1 MAVQDYDELQQDE
14 QEAPPPSKRPA
25 SALALWLLGL
35 TMLFLFGVNFLMYST
50 IKEGRAPLEQQLADI
65 KATLEATA
73 APDAAVEAARSQV
86 MEVLNVNS
94 QLASIY
100 DSLTSHY
107 IDWPALIRVLS
118 DFDISQMH
126 IDRLVQQDKL
136 ITIMG
141 EGIDELQVMTYA
153 NVLRDSGFF
162 TRVTIQT
169 LNIVAPTPLPAGVT
183 PTAPLTRSAQFSIVA
198 ELGAGG

>member
-14 QEAPPPSKRPA
+14 QAAPPSKRPA

-50 IKEGRAPLEQQLADI
+50 IRDGRAPLEQQLENI

-73 APDAAVEAARSQV
+73 PPDAAVEAARSQV

-94 QLASIY
+94 QLAGIY
-100 DSLTSHY
+100 DSLTTHY

-118 DFDISQMH
+118 NFEISQMH

-169 LNIVAPTPLPAGVT
+169 LNIVSPTPVPAGVT
-183 PTAPLTRSAQFSIVA
+183 PVAPQTRSAQFSIVA
-198 ELGAGG
+198 ELGTSGS

>member
-1 MAVQDYDELQQDE
+1 MAAQDYDELQQDE
-14 QEAPPPSKRPA
+14 QAPPPPRRPA
-25 SALALWLLGL
+25 STLALWLLGL
-35 TMLFLFGVNFLMYST
+35 TMLFLFGVNFLIYST
-50 IKEGRAPLEQQLADI
+50 IREGRAPLEEQLADI

-100 DSLTSHY
+100 DSLAASYTN
-107 IDWPALIRVLS
+107 WPALIRVLS

-183 PTAPLTRSAQFSIVA
+183 PTAPQTRSAQFSIVA
-198 ELGAGG
+198 ELGKSG

>member
-1 MAVQDYDELQQDE
+1 MAARDYDELQQDE
-14 QEAPPPSKRPA
+14 QAAPSSKRPA

-50 IKEGRAPLEQQLADI
+50 IRDGRAPLEQQLKDI
-65 KATLEATA
+65 KATLDATA
-73 APDAAVEAARSQV
+73 PPDAALEAARSQV
-86 MEVLNVNS
+86 MEIINVNS
-94 QLASIY
+94 ELASIY
-100 DSLTSHY
+100 DALTTHY
-107 IDWPALIRVLS
+107 INWPALIHVLS
-118 DFDISQMH
+118 DFQISQMH
-126 IDRLVQQDKL
+126 IDRLVQQDKI

-169 LNIVAPTPLPAGVT
+169 LNIVSPTPVPAGMT
-183 PTAPLTRSAQFSIVA
+183 PVAPQTRRAQFSIVA
-198 ELGAGG
+198 ELGAGGS